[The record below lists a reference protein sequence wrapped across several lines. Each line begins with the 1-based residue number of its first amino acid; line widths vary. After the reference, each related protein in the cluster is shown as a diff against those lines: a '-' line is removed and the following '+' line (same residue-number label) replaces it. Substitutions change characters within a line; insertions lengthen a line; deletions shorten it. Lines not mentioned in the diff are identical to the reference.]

1 LEVYK
6 EQLMALGVVPGDPD
20 SAAKAFTN
28 LKTEL
33 DKEKAAQ
40 EIA

>member
-1 LEVYK
+1 
-6 EQLMALGVVPGDPD
+6 MALGIVSGDPD
-20 SAAKAFTN
+20 SATKAFAD

-40 EIA
+40 KVA

>member
-1 LEVYK
+1 
-6 EQLMALGVVPGDPD
+6 MALGVIPGDLD
-20 SAAKAFTN
+20 SAAIDFAG

-40 EIA
+40 KIA